1 MHVEMD
7 KVERKRVPHLFIY
20 VGKRKFPAVL
30 APSPGG
36 QQLGSVRFL
45 LTDKNLYTIQILKD
59 KTFVDYNTMP
69 FKRDFLMP
77 ASFWEMCLINNLQ
90 ECSWKEIKG
99 LEEQK
104 VREEQEGE
112 EWQIMS

>member
-1 MHVEMD
+1 
-7 KVERKRVPHLFIY
+7 
-20 VGKRKFPAVL
+20 
-30 APSPGG
+30 
-36 QQLGSVRFL
+36 
-45 LTDKNLYTIQILKD
+45 
-59 KTFVDYNTMP
+59 
-69 FKRDFLMP
+69 MP